1 MPLSEHER
9 RILQNVEREL
19 FIEDPSL
26 ARRLE
31 SGKPDDGRVARRTLG
46 LVALAGGVLFFL
58 LGLLENL
65 AAVGWL
71 GFLVAGIAAGDLWA
85 QKRKASGP
93 GGSAYKDR

>member
-9 RILQNVEREL
+9 RVLQNVEREL
-19 FIEDPSL
+19 FIEDPAL

-31 SGKPDDGRVARRTLG
+31 SGRAEDGHVPRRTLG
-46 LVALAGGVLFFL
+46 LVALAAGVLFFL

-71 GFLVAGIAAGDLWA
+71 GFLVAGLALVDLWTH
-85 QKRKASGP
+85 RREGR
-93 GGSAYKDR
+93 GRRGR